1 MAASDLASVAA
12 TNTVDSAAA
21 PQRGA
26 TGKDRRRNKA
36 SAAEAGKRRPKAKQR
51 VGRRRSLAGAESKEC
66 MPPEPLLTRQSDG
79 RDDALTTAG
88 LSSCSLPK
96 PLLEAASGSSQQ
108 VTKPPETPAP
118 ETAAFSVSPASP
130 MSPPIFPECFAII
143 PAVRGEET
151 PLEDD
156 QQGRPSRH
164 RSGVES
170 SLYPAVIGPGAT
182 HGARRGRP
190 ADRRRSSFGLR
201 RKQEP
206 WIHDHP
212 GMTAV
217 VVAACCLLL
226 LAVLV
231 IVAVRNSQQ
240 ERPRVGTCETPG
252 CRKHGYNLAL
262 TMDMSASPC
271 DDFYAHACGKWSRL
285 YGKHIID
292 EIRMHAQRVTYDE
305 LKDTSCVAGSAA
317 AFFAS
322 CVDPKGKH
330 TDAAVAR
337 FAAWKRELGLLWPEH
352 RQTATA
358 HPLDVLLCLALRWN
372 VSPLFTV
379 RIRVEQRRPG
389 CTIFLDRG
397 TLNERHR
404 LQRRSQR
411 TITFEQ
417 IVADHCRYTWRRH
430 VRRLA
435 IASYESCRGKERSRT
450 IKTLCFQRAFVDN
463 LTRVL
468 RAS

>member
-190 ADRRRSSFGLR
+190 ADRRRSSF
-201 RKQEP
+201 
-206 WIHDHP
+206 
-212 GMTAV
+212 
-217 VVAACCLLL
+217 
-226 LAVLV
+226 
-231 IVAVRNSQQ
+231 
-240 ERPRVGTCETPG
+240 G